1 MGEGST
7 GLTNRGRVL
16 SGRLLFQVQT
26 EKHSSCWFEISVHF
40 FMDSAVEF
48 TDLFLHVE
56 PTEHRSWRECKEAF
70 RIN

>member
-1 MGEGST
+1 
-7 GLTNRGRVL
+7 
-16 SGRLLFQVQT
+16 LFQVQT